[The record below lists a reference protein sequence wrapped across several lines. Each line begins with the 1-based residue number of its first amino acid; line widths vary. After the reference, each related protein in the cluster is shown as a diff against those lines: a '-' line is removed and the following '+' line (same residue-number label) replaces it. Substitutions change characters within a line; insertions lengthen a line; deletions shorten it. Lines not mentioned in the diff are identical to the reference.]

1 MNSDEMSELSFRH
14 PRVAG
19 TGRMHAEDPNSRE
32 GERLNHSYYYD
43 CLDIISPK
51 FKSTRYEGD
60 WAKYQKEV
68 MTRSNSET
76 RGRIYRTQKTISG
89 LAIGHYTS
97 LHSYKIFYSFW
108 VVLLM
113 VEGYEGLNI
122 SIAHNVAF
130 CE

>member
-19 TGRMHAEDPNSRE
+19 TGRMHAEDPNSQE
-32 GERLNHSYYYD
+32 GERLNHSYYCD

-51 FKSTRYEGD
+51 FKSTHYEGD

-76 RGRIYRTQKTISG
+76 RGRIYRT
-89 LAIGHYTS
+89 
-97 LHSYKIFYSFW
+97 
-108 VVLLM
+108 
-113 VEGYEGLNI
+113 
-122 SIAHNVAF
+122 
-130 CE
+130 

>member
-19 TGRMHAEDPNSRE
+19 TGRMHAEDPNSQE

-68 MTRSNSET
+68 MTR
-76 RGRIYRTQKTISG
+76 
-89 LAIGHYTS
+89 AIVKHEGGYTE
-97 LHSYKIFYSFW
+97 HKRPFPGW
-108 VVLLM
+108 Q
-113 VEGYEGLNI
+113 
-122 SIAHNVAF
+122 
-130 CE
+130 